1 MKKGK
6 TKSYTKLK
14 GIEKKK
20 YSKPTSMTNINSM
33 INNNDS
39 SNIKQQEKNKNRSKF
54 NINHEH
60 NKSNILNPFYRNRFN

>member
-1 MKKGK
+1 MKKEK

-14 GIEKKK
+14 GIEKK
-20 YSKPTSMTNINSM
+20 YSKLTSMANINSM

-39 SNIKQQEKNKNRSKF
+39 SNIKKQELHNTRSKF

-60 NKSNILNPFYRNRFN
+60 NKSNILNPKIKTKKK